1 MTAPSSSSA
10 HSLEVRTTAREGCQS
25 RQVDEVVVNVNKE
38 YRVYSNWAVHKSKA
52 ISLVKRVSVLL
63 MALDASDEEVAE

>member
-1 MTAPSSSSA
+1 M
-10 HSLEVRTTAREGCQS
+10 
-25 RQVDEVVVNVNKE
+25 DEVVVNVNKE
-38 YRVYSNWAVHKSKA
+38 YRVYSKWAVHKSKA